1 MKQKSEKKSEKLSGS
16 DGLELEEVRMLI
28 KAAGVLTMPWKRTSP
43 FGSRYRFFTI
53 AAPSGLFAG

>member
-28 KAAGVLTMPWKRTSP
+28 KAAGVLTMPWK
-43 FGSRYRFFTI
+43 
-53 AAPSGLFAG
+53 